1 MKKIRYAIAGFGG
14 IAETRIAREGFA
26 LDTSRFASLRYAE
39 AVGAYDP
46 NSGRRS
52 AAATLGLSWYDDYRQ
67 LLADSGVDAV
77 YVASN
82 NATHAELAL
91 AALRAGKHVIVE
103 KPIATRISAARE
115 LVNTAS
121 RRRLALSVDHM
132 MVYNSTNVLARQAV
146 KDGRI
151 GEVNDCCF
159 HMEFA
164 YGFAPEEATS
174 WRCANVDE
182 MGGPIGDVASHC
194 FYAAEFILN
203 RRIVEVNA
211 VYLPK
216 TMAIKAEDGA
226 YVKFRTADGFSGS
239 IRVSFCDRRGG
250 LTGTLSNLGF
260 EVYGS
265 TGVLRSFGSMFQLSG
280 TADEP
285 YRIRLELENASGVRR
300 LRPRRHP
307 NIYQELIE
315 RHARSILK
323 GSPVNAEDGLH
334 NLELCAATHKS
345 ARQNGRGVMVD

>member
-132 MVYNSTNVLARQAV
+132 VVYNSTNVLARQAV
-146 KDGRI
+146 KDRRI
-151 GEVNDCCF
+151 GVVNDCCF

-164 YGFAPEEATS
+164 YSANLQCYLDPMLQALSEDVVT
-174 WRCANVDE
+174 RCKKGNGEKIVVAKRENLSKAIE
-182 MGGPIGDVASHC
+182 QRIYLNFEYLMG
-194 FYAAEFILN
+194 
-203 RRIVEVNA
+203 
-211 VYLPK
+211 
-216 TMAIKAEDGA
+216 
-226 YVKFRTADGFSGS
+226 
-239 IRVSFCDRRGG
+239 
-250 LTGTLSNLGF
+250 
-260 EVYGS
+260 
-265 TGVLRSFGSMFQLSG
+265 
-280 TADEP
+280 
-285 YRIRLELENASGVRR
+285 
-300 LRPRRHP
+300 
-307 NIYQELIE
+307 
-315 RHARSILK
+315 
-323 GSPVNAEDGLH
+323 
-334 NLELCAATHKS
+334 
-345 ARQNGRGVMVD
+345 